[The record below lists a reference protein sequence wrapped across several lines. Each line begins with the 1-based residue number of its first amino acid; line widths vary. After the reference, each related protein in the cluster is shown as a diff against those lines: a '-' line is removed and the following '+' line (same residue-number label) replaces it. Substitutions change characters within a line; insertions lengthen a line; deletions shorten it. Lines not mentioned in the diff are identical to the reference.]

1 MGLTNENVGP
11 KILAKIKIY
20 VLTRAELLFK
30 VCYEIP
36 CTLIWDVINE
46 RFLKSCK
53 KGQIYLEHLNNRFS
67 LSCFFRALVYS
78 LTILKANTH
87 PFILMVEA
95 TLKQVAI
102 KEITVNFNIFIS
114 DFGLLLS
121 NKTCIKYVNID
132 KSVCW

>member
-46 RFLKSCK
+46 RFLTSCK

-87 PFILMVEA
+87 PFILVVPA

-102 KEITVNFNIFIS
+102 KEITDNFNILVS
-114 DFGLLLS
+114 DCG
-121 NKTCIKYVNID
+121 V
-132 KSVCW
+132 

>member
-1 MGLTNENVGP
+1 MTSLVFWPFLTYLPTYLVLLYNVPFWGYLGP
-11 KILAKIKIY
+11 PRL
-20 VLTRAELLFK
+20 
-30 VCYEIP
+30 P
-36 CTLIWDVINE
+36 TLIWDVINE

-87 PFILMVEA
+87 PFILMVVA

-102 KEITVNFNIFIS
+102 KEITDNFNILIS
-114 DFGLLLS
+114 DCGVW
-121 NKTCIKYVNID
+121 TAVI
-132 KSVCW
+132 